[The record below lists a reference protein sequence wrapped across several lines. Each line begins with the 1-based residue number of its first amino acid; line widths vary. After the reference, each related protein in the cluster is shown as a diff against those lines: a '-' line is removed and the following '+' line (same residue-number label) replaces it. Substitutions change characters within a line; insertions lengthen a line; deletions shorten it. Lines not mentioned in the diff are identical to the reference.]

1 MLSTVATAMVMN
13 PMHDYG
19 FQRLVLLN
27 SAGYERAELP
37 LDDSV
42 SLVAP
47 NNAGKTSLI
56 NALQFLL
63 IIDRRRMDF
72 GPHDAAASRKFYFRG
87 NSSYILLE
95 VLLPDTGLV
104 VMGCVGKGVSHDYTY
119 FLYQG
124 QLDVADFRQEDGTL
138 VQEPRLNAHFERRG
152 RVVHRYETAE
162 FTAML
167 YGGLAGKRAASGLD
181 GTVFRLEDSVQAAT
195 FQRVL
200 TRTLRLDKLRS
211 AEVKGYL
218 LEIFKRDLPDRDID
232 FKAEWERAFAEVNED
247 RGQYLAARHLE
258 PTIAQLETMQ
268 LRRLELRGRIAHDR
282 PLMDAKLRD
291 WQAFYE
297 QRLEASQA
305 ALQQEEARRQELE
318 ARRDAWV
325 LEKNAFETRQREDEA
340 QDTEQED
347 LERRFALVPDRET
360 LEANHQA
367 LKQRY
372 EQQVALVQQ
381 AHQSSPEALERHIK
395 KARDEVTSLER
406 QLANLGENLYLA
418 LGRSL
423 PADVLDRLNR
433 VLHRDVMALPP
444 AQFNLDPKALEAL
457 LKDGDIRDLTLAGIR
472 VDTTDLQPQFSQRSA
487 AELRAELQDHIGQLE
502 RMQSQLQAA
511 RDLQQAKAQKERLEA
526 QLRESEQGLEDFERL
541 HGLRADAAPRRERLE
556 GLRAKIAE
564 LAASLASI
572 DETRRQYRA
581 AEKAQEQ
588 AIAKLQEQHRGI
600 ERLRNERADRLPG
613 FDYLDDLPHVPW
625 AGRQDFALPDLAGQ
639 LREYQEGCRELLR
652 LDQDCADTLREIH
665 AGGLI
670 KFTGE
675 EGDEAEMV
683 RIIEF
688 ARHLPQEAEALARK
702 ERSAIINVTVSLRL
716 LRGGLHSFKS
726 RMREF
731 NRIISGRQ
739 LSDLK
744 VFKIEP
750 YDDEPL
756 VGAVDLL
763 IGTAESAGTG
773 DTFELFNQQSLVDDV
788 AVSRARDTLIQAGET
803 FGCLRVENL
812 FRLEFVVGKAGR
824 EAESFADIDSAAS
837 NGTVLMAK
845 LVTGLALLH
854 LMKDQRHQVRAV
866 CYLDEA
872 SSLDQR
878 NQRNLIETARDFGF
892 ALIFASPTPQVTA
905 RYCVPI
911 TSRDGIN
918 RISAQSWQVLEPLT
932 DVVEAAG

>member
-1 MLSTVATAMVMN
+1 MTGVN
-13 PMHDYG
+13 PLHDYG

-27 SAGYERAELP
+27 CAGYERAELP

-72 GPHDAAASRKFYFRG
+72 GPHDAEATRKFYFRD

-95 VLLPDTGLV
+95 VLLPEVGLV

-119 FLYQG
+119 FVYQG

-138 VQEPRLNAHFERRG
+138 VQEPRLNAHFEGRG

-167 YGGLAGKRAASGLD
+167 YGGLAGKRASSGLD
-181 GTVFRLEDSVQAAT
+181 CTVFRLEDNLQAAT
-195 FQRVL
+195 FQKVL

-232 FKAEWERAFAEVNED
+232 FKAEWEKAFAEVHAD
-247 RGQYLAARHLE
+247 RAQYLAARRLE
-258 PTIAQLETMQ
+258 PTIAKLETMH

-297 QRLEASQA
+297 QRLEALQA
-305 ALQQEEARRQELE
+305 ALQQEEARSRELE
-318 ARRDAWV
+318 KRRDDWV
-325 LEKNAFETRQREDEA
+325 LEKSALDGHQIEDEA
-340 QDTEQED
+340 QDAEQQA
-347 LERRFALVPDRET
+347 LERRFALVPGRET

-367 LKQRY
+367 LKQSY
-372 EQQVALVQQ
+372 EWQVALVQQ
-381 AHQSSPEALERHIK
+381 AHQSAPDVLERQIE
-395 KARDEVTSLER
+395 KARDEVRSLER

-418 LGRSL
+418 LGRRL
-423 PADVLDRLNR
+423 PTDVLDRWNR
-433 VLHRDVMALPP
+433 VLNRDVMALPP
-444 AQFNLDPKALEAL
+444 TQFSLDPTALEAQHES
-457 LKDGDIRDLTLAGIR
+457 GDTPDLTMAGIR
-472 VDTTDLQPQFSQRSA
+472 VDTTDLQPQFGQRSEA
-487 AELRAELQDHIGQLE
+487 DLRAELQEQGGHLE
-502 RMQSQLQAA
+502 RIQTQLQAA
-511 RDLQQAKAQKERLEA
+511 RDLQPAKAQKERLEA
-526 QLRESEQGLEDFERL
+526 ELRASEQGLGDFDRL
-541 HGLRADAAPRRERLE
+541 QGLRVDAEPRRERLE
-556 GLRAKIAE
+556 GLRVKIAE
-564 LAASLASI
+564 LAASLAHI
-572 DETRRQYRA
+572 NETRQQYRA

-588 AIAKLQEQHRGI
+588 AIVELKGQHQGI
-600 ERLRNERADRLPG
+600 ERLRNERTDRQPS
-613 FDYLDDLPHVPW
+613 FDYLEDLPHVPW
-625 AGRQDFALPDLAGQ
+625 AGRRDFALQDLAGQ

-652 LDQDCADTLREIH
+652 LDQVCVDTLREIH

-670 KFTGE
+670 KFSGE

-683 RIIEF
+683 QIIEF

-773 DTFELFNQQSLVDDV
+773 DTFELFNQQSIVDDV
-788 AVSRARDTLIQAGET
+788 AVSRARDILIQAGET

-812 FRLEFVVGKAGR
+812 FRLEFVVCKAGR
-824 EAESFADIDSAAS
+824 EEESFGDIDSAAS

-872 SSLDQR
+872 SSLDQS

-918 RISAQSWQVLEPLT
+918 RISAQSWYVLEPLT
-932 DVVEAAG
+932 DVTEAAAG

>member
-1 MLSTVATAMVMN
+1 MIVVRN

-27 SAGYERAELP
+27 CAGYERAELP

-63 IIDRRRMDF
+63 IIDQRRMDF
-72 GPHDAAASRKFYFRG
+72 GPHDADASRKFYFRG

-119 FLYQG
+119 FVYQG

-138 VQEPRLNAHFERRG
+138 VQEPRLNAHFENRG

-167 YGGLAGKRAASGLD
+167 YGGLAGKRASSGLD
-181 GTVFRLEDSVQAAT
+181 CTVFRLEDSLQAAT
-195 FQRVL
+195 FQKVL

-218 LEIFKRDLPDRDID
+218 LEIFKRDLPDHDID
-232 FKAEWERAFAEVNED
+232 FKAEWERAFAEVNAD
-247 RGQYLAARHLE
+247 RAQYLAARRLE
-258 PTIAQLETMQ
+258 PTIAKLETMH
-268 LRRLELRGRIAHDR
+268 LRRRELRGRIGHDR

-291 WQAFYE
+291 WQTFYE
-297 QRLEASQA
+297 QHLEALQA
-305 ALQQEEARRQELE
+305 ALQREEARSRELE
-318 ARRDAWV
+318 ERRDVWI
-325 LEKNAFETRQREDEA
+325 LEKNGLERQQGEEAA
-340 QDTEQED
+340 QDAEQQG
-347 LERRFALVPDRET
+347 LERRFTLVPGRET
-360 LEANHQA
+360 LEATYQA

-381 AHQSSPEALERHIK
+381 ADHSSPDALERQIEK
-395 KARDEVTSLER
+395 TRREVTSLER
-406 QLANLGENLYLA
+406 QLANLGENLYLT

-444 AQFNLDPKALEAL
+444 TQFSLDPTAVEAL
-457 LKDGDIRDLTLAGIR
+457 SEDGNTPDLTLAGIC
-472 VDTTDLQPQFSQRSA
+472 VDTTDLQPQFSQRSEA
-487 AELRAELQDHIGQLE
+487 DLRAELREQVGHLE
-502 RMQSQLQAA
+502 QMRTRLQAA
-511 RDLQQAKAQKERLEA
+511 SDLQPAKVKKERLEGE
-526 QLRESEQGLEDFERL
+526 LRALEQELGDFDRL
-541 HGLRADAAPRRERLE
+541 QVLRADAEPRRERLAGIRE
-556 GLRAKIAE
+556 KIAE
-564 LAASLASI
+564 LAASLTHI
-572 DETRRQYRA
+572 DETRGQYRA
-581 AEKAQEQ
+581 AEKAQQQ
-588 AIAKLQEQHRGI
+588 AIVALQEQHQVI
-600 ERLRNERADRLPG
+600 ERLRNERADRHSS
-613 FDYLDDLPHVPW
+613 FDYLEDLPHVPW
-625 AGRQDFALPDLAGQ
+625 AGRQDFALQDLAGE

-652 LDQDCADTLREIH
+652 LDQSCVDTRREIH

-670 KFTGE
+670 KFSGE
-675 EGDEAEMV
+675 ESHEAEMV

-702 ERSAIINVTVSLRL
+702 ERSAIINVTASLRL

-750 YDDEPL
+750 YNDEPL

-763 IGTAESAGTG
+763 IGTAESADTG
-773 DTFELFNQQSLVDDV
+773 DTFELFNQQSLVDNV
-788 AVSRARDTLIQAGET
+788 AVSRARDILIQAGET

-812 FRLEFVVGKAGR
+812 FRLEFVVRKAGR
-824 EAESFADIDSAAS
+824 EEESFGDIDSAAS

-918 RISAQSWQVLEPLT
+918 RISAQSWCVLEPLT
-932 DVVEAAG
+932 DVSEAAAG